1 MYQPGPSGWSHLC
14 GFLRFLHFFLFL
26 PFPCS
31 VAILSPVFFPFLG
44 LFRLVCWCCFMS
56 FHCCACFL
64 ISCYLILLVFPLSH
78 LHFLPFLF
86 CFSLFFHVYIYIY
99 RLSFLIFSHSLR
111 FILGFRWCSGRGA
124 KKVSREGAVAK
135 CCRVL
140 VRAHASRQGLCGW
153 DKWLWRLQCQ
163 WRIPSSQCQALFF
176 HVIILAEFLAVFLW
190 LPDRFAHENA
200 GL

>member
-1 MYQPGPSGWSHLC
+1 MLLYVFSLLRL
-14 GFLRFLHFFLFL
+14 FLDFLLSYSTSLSSFSSSFSPFSFLFFIV
-26 PFPCS
+26 FPC
-31 VAILSPVFFPFLG
+31 I
-44 LFRLVCWCCFMS
+44 
-56 FHCCACFL
+56 
-64 ISCYLILLVFPLSH
+64 
-78 LHFLPFLF
+78 
-86 CFSLFFHVYIYIY
+86 YIYIY

>member
-1 MYQPGPSGWSHLC
+1 MLLC
-14 GFLRFLHFFLFL
+14 VFSLLRLFL
-26 PFPCS
+26 DFLLSYSTSLFCFS
-31 VAILSPVFFPFLG
+31 SSLSPFSFL
-44 LFRLVCWCCFMS
+44 
-56 FHCCACFL
+56 
-64 ISCYLILLVFPLSH
+64 
-78 LHFLPFLF
+78 
-86 CFSLFFHVYIYIY
+86 FSLFFHVY

-111 FILGFRWCSGRGA
+111 FILGFRWCSGLGA
-124 KKVSREGAVAK
+124 KQVSREGAVAK
-135 CCRVL
+135 CCRLL
-140 VRAHASRQGLCGW
+140 VGAHASRQGLCGW